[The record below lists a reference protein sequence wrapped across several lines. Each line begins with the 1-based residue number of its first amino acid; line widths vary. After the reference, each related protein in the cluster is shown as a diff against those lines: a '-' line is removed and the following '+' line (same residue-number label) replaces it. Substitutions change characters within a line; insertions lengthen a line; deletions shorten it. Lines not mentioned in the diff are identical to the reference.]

1 MAFERS
7 TRLPP
12 FVPDEL
18 LFLLEDGQRDIDA
31 EGVLDEV
38 VTNFGGRMQQ
48 ASRSLRGPTRIE
60 GAQPV
65 RVLSAESLPSKTP
78 EDAYALFAQLDQQMQ
93 ARGSSVIWQPN
104 WVIGMAG
111 EHDGGNAGGGP
122 GARPI
127 PMRGEW
133 ATRPIPFRSRVV
145 QPLQEQAAQGNGMVR
160 LIFLDAWNP
169 DMRESRRLMER
180 PLYRFM
186 NDYCLGETFQM
197 RDYYASCDG
206 DPFPMPDHGL
216 FAAYLAG
223 ELIGSKRLWLHDTVQ
238 AQIAATLSRADWEVI
253 RPTSASAN
261 VSVEAVRVLDEY
273 GAGDSKRLIDALTDI
288 AASIKADERV
298 IVNMSLVFNIPRTPP
313 SEHFR
318 SRWPGLGHG
327 PDRLDR
333 ALHEALQALH
343 DKGALLFAAA
353 GNSSEGEERRVP
365 ALFPAAYEEVVG
377 VTAASYSGQREAYY
391 ANRVGRRDLAIFGG
405 EVKEVF
411 GPDNQRR
418 VVIDERY
425 PLVGPFTDAHVPVL
439 GSEPDPVN
447 ETGAV
452 AWAGTSFATP
462 LASGLATLLWS
473 AHPERTAREIHTSLL
488 ELADGRLESGTP
500 YVDLFEFD

>member
-1 MAFERS
+1 MASNRS
-7 TRLPP
+7 TLLPP

-18 LFLLEDGQRDIDA
+18 LFVVEDGQRDIDA
-31 EGVLDEV
+31 EGMLDEV

-48 ASRSLRGPTRIE
+48 ASRSLSGPTRIE
-60 GAQPV
+60 AAQPL
-65 RVLSAESLPSKTP
+65 RVLSAESFPAKTP

-104 WVIGMAG
+104 WVIGIAG
-111 EHDGGNAGGGP
+111 EHDGGGGGGP

-127 PMRGEW
+127 PIRGEW
-133 ATRPIPFRSRVV
+133 ATRPLPFRSRIV
-145 QPLQEQAAQGNGMVR
+145 QPLQARAAQGNGTVR
-160 LIFLDAWNP
+160 LIFLDAWNA
-169 DMRESRRLMER
+169 DQGESRRLAER

-238 AQIAATLSRADWEVI
+238 AQIASTLSRADWDVI
-253 RPTSASAN
+253 RPSHDSAK

-288 AASIKADERV
+288 AAGMTSDERV
-298 IVNMSLVFNIPRTPP
+298 IINMSLVFNIPRTPP
-313 SEHFR
+313 SDQFR
-318 SRWPGLGHG
+318 DRWPGLSKR

-333 ALHEALQALH
+333 ALHDAIRALH

-353 GNSSEGEERRVP
+353 GNSSQGEERRAP

-377 VTAASYSGQREAYY
+377 VTAASYGGEREAYY
-391 ANRVGRRDLAIFGG
+391 ANRVGSQDLAVFGG
-405 EVKEVF
+405 EVKEVV
-411 GPDNQRR
+411 DADKRKR

-425 PLVGPFTDAHVPVL
+425 PLVGPFTDSRVPVL
-439 GSEPDPVN
+439 GNEPDPVN
-447 ETGAV
+447 ETGVV

-473 AHPERTAREIHTSLL
+473 AHPERTASEIRATLL
-488 ELADGRLESGTP
+488 DLADGRLENGTP
-500 YVDLFEFD
+500 YIDLFEFD